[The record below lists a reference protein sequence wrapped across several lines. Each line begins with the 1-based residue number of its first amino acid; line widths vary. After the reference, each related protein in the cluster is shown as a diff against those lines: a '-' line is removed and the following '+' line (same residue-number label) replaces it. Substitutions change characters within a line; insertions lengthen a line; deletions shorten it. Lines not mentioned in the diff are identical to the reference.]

1 METSDSVMGMDL
13 PRRAHKAYS
22 ISERKDYVCY
32 NGVTTSVMV
41 CLLDLGYLLLVAPDT
56 KKLFDENRVVR
67 REYEHWEIV
76 PQ

>member
-1 METSDSVMGMDL
+1 MVMKRG
-13 PRRAHKAYS
+13 
-22 ISERKDYVCY
+22 
-32 NGVTTSVMV
+32 GVTTSVMV